1 MNFVDDY
8 IREAGKNWSDEKNIC
23 LKMSLIKT
31 MRFVSDNFERG
42 FQKKIGNHTPRVRF
56 EALSVGINL
65 ALRESPQLNV
75 SIGQIDK
82 PLNSEH
88 LKNGRLP
95 MLQIIEPK

>member
-8 IREAGKNWSDEKNIC
+8 IREAGKVGLMKKYLFEDEFNR
-23 LKMSLIKT
+23 T

-42 FQKKIGNHTPRVRF
+42 FQKEDRNHTPRVRF

-75 SIGQIDK
+75 SIAQ
-82 PLNSEH
+82 
-88 LKNGRLP
+88 
-95 MLQIIEPK
+95 